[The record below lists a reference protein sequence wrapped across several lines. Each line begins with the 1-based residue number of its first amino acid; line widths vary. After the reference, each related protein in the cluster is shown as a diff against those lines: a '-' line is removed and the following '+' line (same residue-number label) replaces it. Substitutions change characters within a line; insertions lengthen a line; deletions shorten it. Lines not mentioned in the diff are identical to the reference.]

1 MNATSLIQIIK
12 VGPVQDKT
20 FENRPYQIQ
29 ECECILINDD
39 GTPEAVGVLRLGD
52 QMRGDKAPT
61 VGTYSAKFS
70 LKPSPKDRKI
80 GAVLTGLT
88 PVGKQPAP
96 VAPKA
101 Q

>member
-1 MNATSLIQIIK
+1 MNHTSLIQIIK
-12 VGPVQDKT
+12 VGELQNKT
-20 FENRPYQIQ
+20 FEGRSYQVQ

-39 GTPEAVGVLRLGD
+39 GTPESVGVLRLAD
-52 QMRGDKAPT
+52 NMRGDKAPA

-88 PVGKQPAP
+88 PAGKQAAAAAP
-96 VAPKA
+96 RP